1 MLILFYFLFQVDKKG
16 IALGRSVDFTKFS
29 AYDEL
34 IAKSDELFEFEGELT
49 FPQDVWLIVYTD
61 NEGDMMLV
69 GNDP

>member
-1 MLILFYFLFQVDKKG
+1 
-16 IALGRSVDFTKFS
+16 VDFTKFS

-69 GNDP
+69 GNDPWQ